1 MWWNEREND
10 DGGIFLKGEGVEDIF
25 LAGPLKSARLI
36 NLDRVTSFIYLF
48 FYSFFFYIKAGW
60 KKNYGHLVKFWC
72 REAFVKWG
80 KFADWIIGD
89 DG

>member
-48 FYSFFFYIKAGW
+48 FYSFFFLY
-60 KKNYGHLVKFWC
+60 
-72 REAFVKWG
+72 
-80 KFADWIIGD
+80 
-89 DG
+89 